1 MRTRH
6 AANRPSARPLPG
18 QIATPETIAVVDANA
33 DVLAFVE
40 SALAGQCYNVLL
52 LESRAHAHA
61 EIKRLRPS
69 VVVLCT
75 SFDMLA
81 GCQLLTMLNL
91 DKETREIPVVT
102 LAIQDDANDE
112 DAEGAGAPV
121 FSASPQLPAC

>member
-1 MRTRH
+1 MRTRD
-6 AANRPSARPLPG
+6 AAKRPSARPSHV
-18 QIATPETIAVVDANA
+18 QIAAPETIAVVDANA
-33 DVLAFVE
+33 DVLAFLE
-40 SALAGQCYNVLL
+40 SALAGHCYNVLL
-52 LESRAHAHA
+52 LESCAHAHA

-81 GCQLLTMLNL
+81 ACQLLTMLSL
-91 DKETREIPVVT
+91 DKETREVPVVT

-112 DAEGAGAPV
+112 DADGAGAPV